1 MHRYMI
7 RRLSFLV
14 PIVVAL
20 SITVFIALRL
30 MPGDI
35 AELMLGQSAT
45 PEALKE
51 ARHELG
57 LDQPVIKQ
65 YGSWV
70 KQMATGDL
78 GESLIL
84 GTSVGAEIRARLPS
98 TLEILVLTLLFSAV
112 LGVVFGVTSAVF
124 QNSPIDYFVRT
135 GSIFGLS
142 IPHWWFGIMLLLIP
156 AVLWSYSPPLGYVSP
171 RADLWDNLRQFVP
184 PAFVLGSA
192 ASAVLMRLSRATLLD
207 VLRQDYIR
215 TARAKGL
222 REQVVVLRHAVK
234 NAMIPVI
241 TVLGGE
247 LAGLLGGSV
256 IIEQVF
262 GLQGLGQYL
271 YQATLQRDYP
281 VVQVMTLYIAVVV
294 VLMHLLVDLTYA
306 WLDPRIRYE

>member
-1 MHRYMI
+1 VHRYII
-7 RRLSFLV
+7 RRLVFLV
-14 PIVVAL
+14 PIVIAL
-20 SITVFIALRL
+20 SITVFVALRL

-45 PEALKE
+45 PEALTE

-57 LDQPVIKQ
+57 LDQPVMKQ
-65 YGSWV
+65 YLTWV
-70 KQMATGDL
+70 KEMLTGDL
-78 GESLIL
+78 GDSIIL
-84 GTSVGAEIRARLPS
+84 GTSVGAEIKDRLPI
-98 TLEILVLTLLFSAV
+98 TLEILVLTVLFSTV
-112 LGVVFGVTSAVF
+112 LGVAFGVVSAVF
-124 QNSPIDYFVRT
+124 QNSPIDYFART
-135 GSIFGLS
+135 TSVFGLS

-156 AVLWSYSPPLGYVSP
+156 AVLWSYSPPVRYVSP
-171 RADLWDNLRQFVP
+171 GADLWDNLRQFVP

-192 ASAVLMRLSRATLLD
+192 SSAVIMRLSRSTLLE

-222 REQVVVLRHAVK
+222 RARVVVSRHALR
-234 NAMIPVI
+234 NAMIPII

-247 LAGLLGGSV
+247 VAGLMGGTV

-281 VVQVMTLYIAVVV
+281 VIQVMTLYIAVIV

-306 WLDPRIRYE
+306 WLDPRIRYT